1 MIQIVAEQQ
10 ENEREE
16 EPIEH
21 KDQEISETKPDIES
35 NIIDVEQVSFGKYF
49 NLLSWH

>member
-16 EPIEH
+16 EPTEH
-21 KDQEISETKPDIES
+21 KDQEINDTAPQIEA
-35 NIIDVEQVSFGKYF
+35 NNTEVEQVG
-49 NLLSWH
+49 